1 MFSRQELFEFFS
13 NSYTPAQVV
22 RALTE
27 LAKYDTSIDP
37 EASEFPTEITEQLE
51 GAFEITEAAV
61 KEYRQIQESNLAQT
75 QKMAVELASAKAQN
89 LNPQIFNAMVEIV
102 VEGAV
107 SQAAT
112 LHQMQR
118 AAFSGTMSHLNAQF
132 LGEQRDL
139 SVQQIEA
146 MTKLLNEPEKLKQLL
161 EEFDVK
167 PIEQTELDLHTVIN
181 EETLDFD
188 ADEFLSEVATGKKPR
203 IIPKTAKD
211 TKALVKNLIKKASLR
226 VAS

>member
-1 MFSRQELFEFFS
+1 MFSRQELFDFFS
-13 NSYTPAQVV
+13 NLYTPAQVM
-22 RALTE
+22 RALAE
-27 LAKYDTSIDP
+27 LAKYDVSINP

-75 QKMAVELASAKAQN
+75 QKLAVELAEQKAQN
-89 LNPQIFNAMVEIV
+89 LNPQIFSALVEIV

-146 MTKLLNEPEKLKQLL
+146 MAKLLNEPEKLKQLL
-161 EEFDVK
+161 EEFDVRSV
-167 PIEQTELDLHTVIN
+167 EQTELDLYAAN
-181 EETLDFD
+181 DEETFDFD
-188 ADEFLSEVATGKKPR
+188 ADEFLSEVATEKKPR

-211 TKALVKNLIKKASLR
+211 TKSLVRSLVKKVSAR